1 MVYTLQLFHL
11 ADQEAGIPAIEDAPN
26 LSAVLNALKAQDID
40 DDGVAGFANTLIL
53 SSGDAYIPGAFL
65 SASESVYGAV
75 GRGDILI
82 QNELGVQAIAFGNHE
97 FDLGTSVIRNL
108 ILPSDD
114 GTYPGTAFP
123 YLSSNLDFSTDA
135 NLADLVVDPAAAP
148 QGNSITSSTVIDV
161 NGEKVGVVGATTPT
175 LDIISS
181 PGDVGVLPED
191 FDGVPSDAQLDVLA
205 EIIQGSVNELL
216 AANPDVNKVVLL
228 AHMQQLAIEEAL
240 ATRLSNVDIIVG
252 GGSNTRLLD
261 ETDRLRGGDTNQGVY
276 PFVTNDADG
285 NPIAVVNTDGNYK
298 YLGRLVIDFDDNGVI
313 IPESYDS
320 AVSGAYATDAQGV
333 ADLGAEGLIDPEIQA
348 VVDALSDVLA
358 ARDGNIFGSTDV
370 FLNGDRSS
378 VRTEETNLGNLTADA
393 NLAIAKDYDP
403 EVVISLKNGGGIR
416 DNIGYV
422 TYPPG
427 STNPEDV
434 QKLPPA
440 ANPLAGKEEGD
451 VSQLDISNSL
461 RFNNGL
467 SLVTV
472 TAAEL
477 QALIEHGLGDSGP
490 GRTPGRFPQ
499 VSGLEINYVDAD
511 PNEVGYQLLDLKVVD
526 GAGNVIDT
534 VVENGD
540 FVGDPSRTFRMVT
553 LNFLAGGGDGYPFP
567 QGESANRVDLVTE
580 DSANPTPASRT
591 GDATFAPDG
600 SEQDALAEYLL
611 DNFSASNPFSA
622 ADTPIAEDTRI
633 TDAGIG
639 ATVLGGSDADDSLE
653 GGADS
658 DLLLGLAGADAV
670 AGGLGEDTIYG
681 GDGDDVLRGDLNSRN
696 SQVGIGNDDII
707 YGGAGNDR
715 IGGKGGNDLLFGGE
729 GDDRIWGDDG
739 DDILRGGLGND
750 ILTGDDFS
758 GGSGA
763 DTFVLAAGEGS
774 DTIVDFEV
782 GTDFIGLAGGISAAD
797 LTFAGEQI
805 LLGSELLATVSGVD
819 TATLGS
825 SAFVTI

>member
-40 DDGVAGFANTLIL
+40 GDGVEGFANTLIL

-97 FDLGTSVIRNL
+97 FDLGTSAIRNL

-191 FDGVPSDAQLDVLA
+191 FNGVPTDAQLDALA
-205 EIIQGSVNELL
+205 EVIQGSVDELL
-216 AANPDVNKVVLL
+216 ATNPDVNKVVLL

-320 AVSGAYATDAQGV
+320 TVSGAYATDAQGV

-348 VVDALSDVLA
+348 VVDALSEVLA

-393 NLAIAKDYDP
+393 NLAIAQEYDP
-403 EVVISLKNGGGIR
+403 ETVISLKNGGGIR

-499 VSGLEINYVDAD
+499 VSGLEINYVDANPD
-511 PNEVGYQLLDLKVVD
+511 EVGYQLLDLKVVD
-526 GAGNVIDT
+526 GEGNVIDT

-567 QGESANRVDLVTE
+567 QGDAANRVDLVTE
-580 DSANPTPASRT
+580 DSANPDPTSRT

-611 DNFSASNPFSA
+611 DNFSAGNPFSA

-653 GGADS
+653 GGTDN
-658 DLLLGLAGADAV
+658 DLLLGLAGADEV

-715 IGGKGGNDLLFGGE
+715 IGGKGGNDLLFGGD

-774 DTIVDFEV
+774 DTIVDFEI

-825 SAFVTI
+825 SAFVIL